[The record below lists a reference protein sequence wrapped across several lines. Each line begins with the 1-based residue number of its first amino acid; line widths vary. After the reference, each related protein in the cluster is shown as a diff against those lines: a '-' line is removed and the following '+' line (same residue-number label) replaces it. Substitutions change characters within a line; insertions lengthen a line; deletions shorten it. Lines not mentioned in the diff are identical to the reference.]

1 LGDDNDSEGETVMLN
16 FNRRTILAAVLAS
29 SAGGGP
35 GAWQYK
41 VGVITD
47 AGFLG
52 RHAYFFVAIEKGY
65 YKEANLDV
73 NVLRGQGSAEAV
85 KQVGAGNVTFGFAD
99 AASTV
104 LARGNDNVPVRLVAI
119 VYAKPPHAI
128 YALKSSGIRKP
139 KDLEGR
145 QIANPA
151 GGAIPKVFPAYA
163 KVAGI
168 DESKVKWVVASSES
182 LPGLLALGRV
192 DAIGQF
198 TVGEPRLKKDAEG
211 KELVELTYG
220 DAGLDFYSN
229 GIIASENTISTN
241 PDLVQRFVTATIK
254 GLKYALDNPK
264 EAAEIMKKYHR
275 ELDADLGAAELVKV
289 RELAV
294 VPNSS
299 LGKIEPK
306 RAQSTIDLVA
316 SAFSLKNPVRV
327 EDAFNVKFVK

>member
-1 LGDDNDSEGETVMLN
+1 VMLI
-16 FNRRTILAAVLAS
+16 FNRITILAAVLAI
-29 SAGGGP
+29 SAGVVP
-35 GAWQYK
+35 AAAQDK